1 MQHTKGDLIARGNP
15 MAYCLSLIHIYGQ
28 LKLHIGGD
36 DGYRLF
42 VNDKH
47 ITGDWGNHSYSSRE
61 VELPVECGKEH
72 RFQLEFFDNISS
84 AIIRFNAYSL
94 NDAKL
99 RQRLAKVDNVVFIM
113 IILI

>member
-1 MQHTKGDLIARGNP
+1 MSQTD
-15 MAYCLSLIHIYGQ
+15 GQ

-61 VELPVECGKEH
+61 VELPVEGGKEY
-72 RFQLEFFDNISS
+72 RFRIEFFDNISS

-94 NDAKL
+94 NEAKL
-99 RQRLAKVDNVVFIM
+99 RQGVANVDNVGF
-113 IILI
+113 